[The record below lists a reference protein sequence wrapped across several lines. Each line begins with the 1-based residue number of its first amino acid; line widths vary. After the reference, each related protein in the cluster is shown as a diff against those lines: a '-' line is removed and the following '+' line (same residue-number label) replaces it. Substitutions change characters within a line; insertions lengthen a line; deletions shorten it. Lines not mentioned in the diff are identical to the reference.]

1 MAELCRYTPLPIALD
16 EELIGINDKALKS
29 ELIKSINPQY
39 IILKPSLHG
48 GINGGEEWIELAQTH
63 NIGWWITSALES
75 NVGLNAIAHWCAMLQ
90 EGKSMNVSFEEIGRL
105 AVTFGHEG
113 CVAGQV
119 CKVSANGT
127 VAPCAAGDK
136 LCGIV
141 EGVRGDYAAVQVAG
155 FAEVPYSGSVGLGH
169 VSLCADGSGGVKA
182 GAGREYLVVSVDE
195 NAQTAIIML

>member
-1 MAELCRYTPLPIALD
+1 
-16 EELIGINDKALKS
+16 
-29 ELIKSINPQY
+29 
-39 IILKPSLHG
+39 
-48 GINGGEEWIELAQTH
+48 
-63 NIGWWITSALES
+63 
-75 NVGLNAIAHWCAMLQ
+75 
-90 EGKSMNVSFEEIGRL
+90 MNVSFEEIGRL

-155 FAEVPYSGSVGLGH
+155 FAEVPYSGSVALGH

-195 NAQTAIIML
+195 NAKTAVIKL

>member
-1 MAELCRYTPLPIALD
+1 
-16 EELIGINDKALKS
+16 
-29 ELIKSINPQY
+29 
-39 IILKPSLHG
+39 
-48 GINGGEEWIELAQTH
+48 
-63 NIGWWITSALES
+63 
-75 NVGLNAIAHWCAMLQ
+75 
-90 EGKSMNVSFEEIGRL
+90 MNVSFEEIGRL

-182 GAGREYLVVSVDE
+182 GAGREYLVVGVDE
-195 NAQTAIIML
+195 NARTAIIML